1 MSDTTTNTPE
11 TQRPAASA
19 QSGLRPVTF
28 FLCVLLVFVG
38 DQFSKHW
45 VVSNMFLG
53 QVKPIFGNAFRLML
67 THNTGG
73 AWSLLPHGNSLFA
86 IFAGVASIALAVAY
100 VKVGRTELQVGSAF
114 ALALGG
120 ALGNL
125 IDRVRLGYVVDFF
138 DLRIINWPIFN
149 VADSAITTSILL
161 LLIYFLRTP
170 APQPTAAPKSV
181 EAPGQEP
188 AQQEEKPA

>member
-1 MSDTTTNTPE
+1 MSDTTPNMPEARAGAATP
-11 TQRPAASA
+11 SN
-19 QSGLRPVTF
+19 GLRPVTF
-28 FLCVLLVFVG
+28 CICVLLVFAG

-45 VVSNMFLG
+45 IVSNMFLG
-53 QVKPIFGNAFRLML
+53 QVRPIFGNAFRLML

-73 AWSLLPHGNSLFA
+73 AWSLLPHGNTLFA
-86 IFAGVASIALAVAY
+86 LFAGVASIGLLIAY
-100 VKVGRTELQVGSAF
+100 FRVGRAELQVGSAF

-170 APQPTAAPKSV
+170 APHPVAPGA

-188 AQQEEKPA
+188 AKQEEKPA